1 MNAMVMPDV
10 IWSLTPFSL
19 DEMSPYI
26 TWSTIKRKRYFY
38 IREDEK
44 DNSLKLRVATLRS
57 CGQKTSLDLN
67 NKYFMHPA
75 FITTLQ
81 PRMYAVRKNW
91 DPDIKIFS
99 ARILIDVRVRTSL
112 RKKQFTKMISLAS

>member
-26 TWSTIKRKRYFY
+26 AWSTIKRKRYFY

-44 DNSLKLRVATLRS
+44 DNSLKLRIATLRS

-67 NKYFMHPA
+67 NRYLNISDLELAESVAMSKMNDESYRNDHS
-75 FITTLQ
+75 INK
-81 PRMYAVRKNW
+81 R
-91 DPDIKIFS
+91 IKI
-99 ARILIDVRVRTSL
+99 ALKKALEENLI
-112 RKKQFTKMISLAS
+112 